1 MEIGPVSA
9 VRPVSLGRPSPPG
22 SEVNPDL
29 NGVFAVELRDE
40 QQPDD
45 SYSPSHEAFRG
56 LEDEEEG
63 EPETGSA
70 SADAGEAAEGS
81 INFFA

>member
-1 MEIGPVSA
+1 MELGPISA
-9 VRPVSLGRPSPPG
+9 IRPISLGRPSPPG

-40 QQPDD
+40 QPDD
-45 SYSPSHEAFRG
+45 SYSPSRQAARG
-56 LEDEEEG
+56 LEDEDEG
-63 EPETGSA
+63 EESA
-70 SADAGEAAEGS
+70 STESAEPSSDAS